1 MVSLDYGS
9 TILISMVAG
18 QLQVRVEVYMERKVL
33 EQGKNDW
40 KTDDADCG

>member
-18 QLQVRVEVYMERKVL
+18 QLQVRVEVYMESKVFA
-33 EQGKNDW
+33 QSKDYR
-40 KTDDADCG
+40 KTDDAECG